1 MARAAYLLALS
12 NPHISASI
20 VEVTEFEEL
29 GQKYQVRAV
38 PTTVISDKI
47 MFPGNV
53 PQTTLMDVILQ
64 TVEGTIAVEP
74 QDTGG
79 ETTAMPPPQQRGERR
94 TPGGL
99 ILP

>member
-1 MARAAYLLALS
+1 MARAAYLLALNS
-12 NPHISASI
+12 PRVKASI
-20 VEVTEFEEL
+20 VEVGEFEDL

-38 PTTVISDKI
+38 PTTVVSDKV

-53 PQTTLMDVILQ
+53 PQTVLMDVIMQ

-79 ETTAMPPPQQRGERR
+79 ATTAMPTQPQSGERR